1 LPGGQFD
8 WGGRLELGLSSGNA
22 GGTIWLFAGTSVSW
36 AVESQSVAD
45 PQPKE

>member
-22 GGTIWLFAGTSVSW
+22 GGIIWLFAGTSVSYVW
-36 AVESQSVAD
+36 IRK
-45 PQPKE
+45 PLPI

>member
-22 GGTIWLFAGTSVSW
+22 GGTYL
-36 AVESQSVAD
+36 AVCWDIRFRGVDTQSVAD